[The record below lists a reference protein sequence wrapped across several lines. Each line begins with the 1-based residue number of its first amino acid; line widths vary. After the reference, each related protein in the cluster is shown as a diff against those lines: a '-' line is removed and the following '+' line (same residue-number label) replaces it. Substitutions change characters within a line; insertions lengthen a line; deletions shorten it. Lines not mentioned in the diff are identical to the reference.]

1 MSDLSIQEV
10 SLYAHL
16 VEVLCFFIR
25 QHSYRSKYFI
35 LSEGLAA
42 RVGQL
47 MSCPEKHLK
56 LSMNICP
63 HDEAVTDLMQPPL
76 NIFALSLHCTTKPTT
91 GKSYN
96 INSSNPSYK
105 SCSTQCHGI
114 IS

>member
-1 MSDLSIQEV
+1 MYDRLTLLVDNLSIQEV

-56 LSMNICP
+56 LSRFYSRR
-63 HDEAVTDLMQPPL
+63 PPCVADM
-76 NIFALSLHCTTKPTT
+76 I
-91 GKSYN
+91 
-96 INSSNPSYK
+96 
-105 SCSTQCHGI
+105 
-114 IS
+114 

>member
-1 MSDLSIQEV
+1 VSDLSIQEV

-56 LSMNICP
+56 LSTAA
-63 HDEAVTDLMQPPL
+63 HHLQVTIADATQP
-76 NIFALSLHCTTKPTT
+76 LSNTSARSLPCTTKHTT
-91 GKSYN
+91 GRSSN
-96 INSSNPSYK
+96 INSSNLSYK

-114 IS
+114 TS